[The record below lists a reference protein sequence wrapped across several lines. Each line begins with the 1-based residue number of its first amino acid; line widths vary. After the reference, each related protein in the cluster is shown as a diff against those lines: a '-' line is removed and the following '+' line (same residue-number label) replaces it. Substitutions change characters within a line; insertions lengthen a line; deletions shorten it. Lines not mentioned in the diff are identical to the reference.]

1 MLRKDLS
8 YTGNMLITVD
18 TGATKTLVAG
28 VDKNGRFHTRYRFPT
43 PKDTAE
49 YTSKLSSLIKE
60 HYDKEKISAISIA
73 IPGTAKDGIAVY
85 CGNLKWSNFPI
96 VHDLLGALELNVPVF
111 LGNDADLAALA
122 EANFITPLP
131 KTCLYVT
138 VSTGVGTGLV
148 VDGRLADGLPIFEGG
163 QIFVEYDGIIRRWED
178 FASGRA
184 IYETYGRYARDIK
197 AKAVWEQIADKI
209 ARGLLV
215 LIPTHEPDNVVIGG
229 SIGTYF
235 NKYDKYLI
243 EILNQYIPHYMK
255 NVSVSAAKHPEE
267 AVIYGCKLYA
277 KQQLN

>member
-28 VDKNGRFHTRYRFPT
+28 VNKGGQFSARYRFPT

-49 YTSKLSSLIKE
+49 YIYKLSSLIKE
-60 HYDKEKISAISIA
+60 HFDKEKISTISIA
-73 IPGTAKDGIAVY
+73 IPGTAKDGVAVY
-85 CGNLKWSNFPI
+85 CGNLGWHNFPI
-96 VHDLLGALELNVPVF
+96 VRDLLDALDLKVPVF
-111 LGNDADLAALA
+111 LANDADLAGLS
-122 EANFITPLP
+122 EANAITPLP
-131 KTCLYVT
+131 ETCLYIT

-148 VDGRLADGLPIFEGG
+148 INGKLADLPIFEGG

-215 LIPTHEPDNVVIGG
+215 LIPAHIPNNVVIGG
-229 SIGTYF
+229 SIGTHF
-235 NKYDKYLI
+235 DKYEKRLR
-243 EILNQYIPHYMK
+243 EILNHYLPDYMK
-255 NVSVSAAKHPEE
+255 NVKVSAAKHPEE

-277 KQQLN
+277 EKQLS